1 MTVTVKNIIPRK
13 EAEGAQTAQYTA
25 VGCKTIIDKFTAT
38 NHAAVDV
45 EFSVNLV
52 AASAFAGVNNQVLRQ
67 RTIAPG
73 ECYLCP
79 SWSGRR
85 WKMAATFQPWQARLV
100 RSPSARLAAR
110 SLKEKPSCATQKC
123 PC

>member
-13 EAEGAQTAQYTA
+13 EAEGSQTAQYTA

-45 EFSVNLV
+45 QFSVNLV

-79 SWSGRR
+79 ELVGQTLEDGGYISTLASAAGAITISASGREI
-85 WKMAATFQPWQARLV
+85 T
-100 RSPSARLAAR
+100 
-110 SLKEKPSCATQKC
+110 
-123 PC
+123 